1 MDIQQIKEK
10 VQQNLSEKRYMHTL
24 RVSELA
30 KQLAEQFGVEV
41 DQVEKAALIHD
52 YLKETPNEQLHQ
64 YIASANDPAQV
75 LNAHPIL
82 WHGPAVAEIATD
94 TFGITDQSIIE
105 AVRYHTTGR
114 PHMNAVE
121 EIVFIADYME
131 PARSFP
137 GIEDVRNAAEES
149 IEQGIAIALGN
160 TITHLV
166 SQRAKIHPLTFK
178 AYNAYIDQI
187 QEK

>member
-1 MDIQQIKEK
+1 MDIQEIKTK
-10 VQQNLSEKRYMHTL
+10 VQQNLSEKRYMHTI
-24 RVSELA
+24 RVCELA
-30 KQLAEQFGVEV
+30 KRIAEKTDVSIEE
-41 DQVEKAALIHD
+41 VEKAALIHD
-52 YLKETPNEQLHQ
+52 YLKETPKEKLQQ
-64 YIASANDPAQV
+64 YIASTNDPAQV

-82 WHGPAVAEIATD
+82 WHGPAAAEIATD
-94 TFGITDQSIIE
+94 EFGITNQRIMDAI
-105 AVRYHTTGR
+105 RYHTTGR

-137 GIEDVRNAAEES
+137 GIEDVRNAAEKN
-149 IEQGIAIALGN
+149 IKQGIALALGN
-160 TITHLV
+160 TIIHLV
-166 SQRAKIHPLTFK
+166 RQSVKVHPLTFE